1 MRFLIETQILA
12 ILFAFFWVLYLNII
26 AFFDQPGRALQYIN
40 WFVFG
45 FAILLTIIYFLM
57 TKYFIGRNWMAVLLI
72 LLPYFLIY
80 QPFFERLQSSL
91 VNDNYRMMINFLSR
105 STGTLHVI
113 TMLFG
118 IMMGIMFSK
127 PQSKG

>member
-1 MRFLIETQILA
+1 MRSLIKTQILA
-12 ILFAFFWVLYLNII
+12 ILFAFFWVLYINIV

-57 TKYFIGRNWMAVLLI
+57 TKYFIGRNWMAVPLI

-91 VNDNYRMMINFLSR
+91 VNDDYRMMINFLSR

-118 IMMGIMFSK
+118 IMVGIMFSR
-127 PQSKG
+127 PHSKG

>member
-1 MRFLIETQILA
+1 MRFLIKTQILA
-12 ILFAFFWVLYLNII
+12 ILFAVFWVLYLNIV

-57 TKYFIGRNWMAVLLI
+57 TKYFIGRNWMAVPLI

-91 VNDNYRMMINFLSR
+91 ANDNYRMMINFLSR

-118 IMMGIMFSK
+118 IMVGIMFSR
-127 PQSKG
+127 PQSKD